1 MSGWETAR
9 VANGGGGAR
18 WSRGVRPGAPG
29 SRATRL
35 ELFYDLV
42 FVFAFLNVTT
52 LTATYPSVHSVVR
65 ALLGLALLWWCWSGF
80 AGLGNVVRTDQG
92 VLPVVGFT
100 TVAAAF
106 LLALTLPEAFTD
118 RPGGLPGPLVFA
130 GCYLLVRGTQVAVLG
145 WVSRADPELRRR
157 WLVLA
162 LPVLVATVLLVAAGV
177 VPQRLADGSAEALI
191 RLAFWLA
198 AIFVEYGV
206 GLLVGGVGWQVVSS
220 GHWAERHALIILVA
234 LGETII
240 SLGLGPQFIAGLPL
254 TWAVVVAAVCGI
266 AVASVL
272 WWAYFD
278 TLALAVEQLLHR
290 TREPRARIA
299 LARDAYTYL
308 HLPMIAGIIFFAL
321 GLKGLLAHV
330 AEPSTPRWG
339 DPLSRFDLLTLY
351 GGVVLYLVSLGALAL
366 RALRIVRW
374 VPLTAVVLIVGLVPV
389 VRPLPEMVAL
399 GLLALVCVLLAG
411 AQTVTEAGHRAR
423 VRQVALEEQLAAEAE
438 QSEWRRRHL

>member
-1 MSGWETAR
+1 MG
-9 VANGGGGAR
+9 NGGGAR

-52 LTATYPSVHSVVR
+52 LTATYLSVHSLVR
-65 ALLGLALLWWCWSGF
+65 CLLVLALLWWCWSGF
-80 AGLGNVVRTDQG
+80 AALGNLVRTDQG
-92 VLPVVGFT
+92 VLPVVGFV

-130 GCYLLVRGTQVAVLG
+130 SCYFLVRATQVAVLG

-157 WLVLA
+157 WLLLA
-162 LPVLVATVLLVAAGV
+162 LPVLVATALLVTAAV
-177 VPQRLADGSAEALI
+177 VPQRLADGAAESLI
-191 RLAFWLA
+191 RLGLWLA
-198 AIFVEYGV
+198 AILAEYGV
-206 GLLVGGVGWQVVSS
+206 GLVLGGAGWTVVSA

-240 SLGLGPQFIAGLPL
+240 SLGLGPKFIGGLPL

-266 AVASVL
+266 AVAAVL

-290 TREPRARIA
+290 TRDRSVRIA

-321 GLKGLLAHV
+321 GLKGLLSNV

-339 DPLSRFDLLTLY
+339 DPLTRVGLLSLY
-351 GGVVLYLVSLGALAL
+351 GGVALYLLSLGALAL
-366 RALRIVRW
+366 RTLRTVRW
-374 VPLTAVVLIVGLVPV
+374 VPLTGLVLIVGLVPV
-389 VRPLPEMVAL
+389 ASPLPELAAL
-399 GLLALVCVLLAG
+399 GLLALVCVLMAAAQAVTG
-411 AQTVTEAGHRAR
+411 AAAR
-423 VRQVALEEQLAAEAE
+423 RGVRKVALDEQLAAEAE
-438 QSEWRRRHL
+438 QSEWRRHHL